1 MNKCECECVSA
12 LPSSVTLPLAV
23 WPTRSSHA
31 THLSLSR
38 VFEVNLFKRRVHLHL
53 VLLWFIC
60 CHKKRAFGG
69 LIVILQIST
78 YICCVIWPNSHILI
92 KVFNIKIAPIYNTFY
107 INSVAK

>member
-38 VFEVNLFKRRVHLHL
+38 VFEVNL
-53 VLLWFIC
+53 
-60 CHKKRAFGG
+60 
-69 LIVILQIST
+69 
-78 YICCVIWPNSHILI
+78 
-92 KVFNIKIAPIYNTFY
+92 
-107 INSVAK
+107 

>member
-38 VFEVNLFKRRVHLHL
+38 VFEVNIFKRRVHLHL

-60 CHKKRAFGG
+60 CHNTEGFRRLDCYFAD
-69 LIVILQIST
+69 
-78 YICCVIWPNSHILI
+78 
-92 KVFNIKIAPIYNTFY
+92 FNIHLLRHMA
-107 INSVAK
+107 